1 MPKRKQNDMQQGRA
15 DDEPI
20 EELAS
25 DELTFAEDGTDD
37 DEGFSISEEEDDE
50 DEDEDPDDA
59 GPARAF

>member
-1 MPKRKQNDMQQGRA
+1 MPKRKQDDMQGRA

-25 DELTFAEDGTDD
+25 DELTFAEDSADD

-50 DEDEDPDDA
+50 DEDLDDDA
-59 GPARAF
+59 DSGRAA